1 MAKSCADGW
10 EKSIY
15 NITSFCFLCCH
26 MHIPASLSELNASKN
41 NFIKDIRWKRQPK
54 LFQNCSLQ
62 LSCVYSVQ
70 KSRDWVELSFE
81 SKRRRKET
89 CTILFALFRH
99 IFRFFS
105 PSLKFILA
113 RGRFVAARGGKA
125 PGNPAEKRGER
136 GGSFSLLLFG
146 REREEKEICILR
158 KRETGFRR
166 RFRLLRRWIFPRN
179 KRGIRRRRESKYL
192 EEQACSHGDATVKP

>member
-1 MAKSCADGW
+1 MQVKIFLSKTLG
-10 EKSIY
+10 EKGTRKDAQNLQFVPILC
-15 NITSFCFLCCH
+15 IFCSK
-26 MHIPASLSELNASKN
+26 IQRLSSWGE
-41 NFIKDIRWKRQPK
+41 F
-54 LFQNCSLQ
+54 
-62 LSCVYSVQ
+62 
-70 KSRDWVELSFE
+70 
-81 SKRRRKET
+81 RKQTKKEGSS
-89 CTILFALFRH
+89 ILFALFRH
-99 IFRFFS
+99 IFGFFS
-105 PSLKFILA
+105 PSLKFILV

-192 EEQACSHGDATVKP
+192 EEQACSHGDVTVKP